1 MTAGEHTAGVR
12 RRRRCRNGV
21 GMLDPLAHDLLEG
34 GGQPGSRHRGVGGPG
49 VRAQLQGDRRDQLC
63 GHRGVSR
70 HGDVAGG
77 EAEVDE
83 DVRAVVVPPD
93 RHQAGQERGPEA
105 EFRLGAGVDPPGHP
119 LLLHVPRG
127 GRRVE
132 GARQSQVAGLVVD
145 RHGIG
150 HGNLGQPGQR
160 PQDGVEPPGPMLVGA
175 HPQKALELRGVIAGP
190 CTRPLPT
197 TARQHRQERGRQQR
211 SDGRRLCGQDLLAAG
226 RVVDH
231 VAPRL
236 VRRLIHGGRRRGI
249 HVRYGDD
256 PVDVR
261 GGLRHGQEP
270 SGLDETGQLQRPAV
284 VLDPADIEIVDLGV
298 RPAVPEVALGDVPEV
313 VVVPALRR
321 LDDVD
326 PLADQ
331 LRTGLLVE
339 LGVAEHVA
347 HVLLAL
353 RTAVGCA
360 GARSGRPGI
369 GGGFLGAGRIHLLG
383 DGRRR
388 RGALRHRRRR
398 RYGRADRAHQQGRDD
413 QPTGEPLDSAGQR
426 HVHRHAPA
434 PQGGDGLD
442 GRAYGELQP
451 GEPHHPHQKRQER
464 LQRDRARQYGD
475 VQIMGQGRQPH
486 RHDEQCGHADDEEQ
500 KQESGEQGSPH
511 RWLGTGCGGEE
522 ALRSGG
528 VLGCH
533 AHRSP
538 SL

>member
-1 MTAGEHTAGVR
+1 M
-12 RRRRCRNGV
+12 
-21 GMLDPLAHDLLEG
+21 
-34 GGQPGSRHRGVGGPG
+34 
-49 VRAQLQGDRRDQLC
+49 
-63 GHRGVSR
+63 
-70 HGDVAGG
+70 
-77 EAEVDE
+77 
-83 DVRAVVVPPD
+83 
-93 RHQAGQERGPEA
+93 
-105 EFRLGAGVDPPGHP
+105 
-119 LLLHVPRG
+119 
-127 GRRVE
+127 
-132 GARQSQVAGLVVD
+132 
-145 RHGIG
+145 
-150 HGNLGQPGQR
+150 
-160 PQDGVEPPGPMLVGA
+160 
-175 HPQKALELRGVIAGP
+175 
-190 CTRPLPT
+190 
-197 TARQHRQERGRQQR
+197 
-211 SDGRRLCGQDLLAAG
+211 
-226 RVVDH
+226 
-231 VAPRL
+231 
-236 VRRLIHGGRRRGI
+236 
-249 HVRYGDD
+249 
-256 PVDVR
+256 
-261 GGLRHGQEP
+261 
-270 SGLDETGQLQRPAV
+270 
-284 VLDPADIEIVDLGV
+284 
-298 RPAVPEVALGDVPEV
+298 
-313 VVVPALRR
+313 VPALRR

-339 LGVAEHVA
+339 LGIAEHVA

-360 GARSGRPGI
+360 GARSGRPGRPGI

-383 DGRRR
+383 DGRRL

-500 KQESGEQGSPH
+500 KQESGEQGPPH